1 MRASDEVCSEFR
13 GKKRACAHRVEP
25 SEVEE
30 MERNKREK
38 KVLSDAAE
46 LFDLPADLL
55 MGLPHVE
62 VMGDRQFYMENH
74 RGILS
79 YSDEEISISAEGI
92 IIRVRGKGLELVS
105 MSGEALRIR
114 GAISHVEWVK

>member
-13 GKKRACAHRVEP
+13 GKIRACVHRVEP